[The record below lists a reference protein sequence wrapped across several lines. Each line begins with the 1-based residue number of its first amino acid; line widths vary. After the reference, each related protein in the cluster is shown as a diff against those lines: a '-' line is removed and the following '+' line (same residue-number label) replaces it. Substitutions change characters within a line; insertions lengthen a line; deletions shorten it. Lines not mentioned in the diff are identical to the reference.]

1 MAGSDAKP
9 PERAP
14 GGDIVTT
21 SLFNVTL
28 LEESLWVGSL
38 GHDGLRACAWPL
50 LKGMLGSPGEGTG
63 FFSFTHEEDG
73 LTLIMDDRSYAAFE
87 ESSLIELVTCAPD
100 RWRAFE
106 IHLGS
111 LAWEVPGLVCFL
123 STIMAES
130 RISILNLSTCD
141 RDFVLAR
148 YLVITPT

>member
-1 MAGSDAKP
+1 MSAPVA
-9 PERAP
+9 ERAP

-50 LKGMLGSPGEGTG
+50 LKAMLGSPRDGGG
-63 FFSFTHEEDG
+63 FFSFTQEEDG
-73 LTLIMDDRSYAAFE
+73 LTLLMDDRSHAAFE
-87 ESSLIELVTCAPD
+87 EAGLISLVTTAPH

-130 RISILNLSTCD
+130 RNL
-141 RDFVLAR
+141 R
-148 YLVITPT
+148 P